1 MEREYIVTAKTKED
15 LESLYNDLETLVDCE
30 YIPNREVECVHR
42 RPISRNTHYYLTPE
56 EAELVRQ
63 DPRVLNVTLT
73 LEEKGIITSPAY
85 QLTSNAWNKSSQIG
99 DSHRNWAMY
108 RCVKGAQVTNW
119 GSDITSDVFQLNPNS
134 GTVTFTSTGKNVDVV
149 IVDGH
154 FDPAHPEFAVNEDG
168 TGGSRVV
175 QFNWFSLN
183 SFVTGGAAATY
194 HYTNVTTKTYGVT
207 ANSNN
212 TSNYVFSGAQTG
224 GNGLTLS
231 ATRGDILVFNV
242 NTSTSHPFWIKT
254 VTGPGTGNAV
264 GNGTTTGTITNNG
277 YSTGTITWDTT
288 GVTPG
293 TYYYQCSAHG
303 SMNGQI
309 IITAG
314 SYINGTAQQQAGN
327 NHGCH
332 VAGTVAGNRR
342 GWARDANIYNISP
355 YASSSTFTPFF
366 IDYIRAWHNTKAVN
380 PKTGKKNPTITNH
393 SYGNESNPIAISSLS
408 YVKYRGTTYNSPTA
422 AQCTSFGLLNNGTNI
437 IGLGPTQGV
446 PYLDSAVDADI
457 QDAIEDGI
465 IFVASAGN
473 NGFKA
478 DSTAEGGGL
487 DYNNVYKKNDSFSE
501 VYYHRG
507 SSPSAINGVIC
518 VGNIAST
525 ASETKYST
533 STCGRRVDVY
543 APGTN
548 IISSVHS
555 NETGVTDSRSNS
567 IGAEVVKYTGTSMAS
582 PQVAGVLACLA
593 EQFPR
598 ITQYECLF
606 YLGSGNTWTNT
617 PLSKQQIAQSG
628 AESYTNNLHL
638 QGSRNNYLLSPRVRK
653 VPNPTGTSYIGS
665 DTASQMTFPKENR
678 FRAIKYAA
686 GGGFVNNQSYEVDDD
701 IYFSRFIYPRRP
713 TWHRNLT

>member
-56 EAELVRQ
+56 EAELIRQ

-73 LEEKGIITSPAY
+73 LEEQGVIISPAY
-85 QLTSNAWNKSSQIG
+85 QLTSTSWNKSGFSS
-99 DSHRNWAMY
+99 DLNRNWAMY
-108 RCVKGAQVTNW
+108 RCVNGAQVTNW
-119 GSDITSDVFQLNPNS
+119 GSDSTNSQS

-183 SFVTGGAAATY
+183 PAVRGLPASTY
-194 HYTNVTTKTYGVT
+194 HYTNVVTKTYGVT
-207 ANSNN
+207 ANSGN
-212 TSNYVFSGAQTG
+212 TSNYVFSGDATG

-231 ATRGDILVFNV
+231 ATRGDTLVFNV
-242 NTSTSHPFWIKT
+242 NTSINHPFWIKT
-254 VTGPGTGNAV
+254 VTGTGTLNAV

-277 YSTGTITWDTT
+277 ASTGTITWNTA

-293 TYYYQCSAHG
+293 TYYYQCSTHG
-303 SMNGQI
+303 NMNGQI

-314 SYINGTAQQQAGN
+314 SYINGTSSQQGDN

-342 GWARDANIYNISP
+342 GWARDANIYNINP
-355 YASSSTFTPFF
+355 YGSSSSPTSSF
-366 IDYIRAWHNTKAVN
+366 IDYIREWHRTKAVN

-393 SYGNESNPIAISSLS
+393 SYGTYKNMAISTIS
-408 YVKYRGTTYNSPTA
+408 YIKYRGTTYNSPTA
-422 AQCTSFGLLNNGTNI
+422 AQCSQYGLLNDGTTV
-437 IGLGPTQGV
+437 LRV
-446 PYLDSAVDADI
+446 PILYSPFNADI
-457 QDAIEDGI
+457 QDAIEEGI
-465 IFVASAGN
+465 IFVSSAGN
-473 NGFKA
+473 GGFKA
-478 DSTAEGGGL
+478 DLQTTNTGL
-487 DYNNVYKKNDSFSE
+487 DYNNVYKTNGTYDSE
-501 VYYHRG
+501 MYYHRG
-507 SSPSAINGVIC
+507 QSPSAVNGVIC
-518 VGNIAST
+518 VGNITTT
-525 ASETKYST
+525 ASETKASS

-543 APGTN
+543 APGTS

-555 NETGVTDSRSNS
+555 NEAGVTDSRSNT
-567 IGAEVVKYTGTSMAS
+567 IGARVIKYTGTSMAS
-582 PQVAGVLACLA
+582 PQVAGVIACLA

-598 ITQYECLF
+598 ITQSECLF

-617 PLSKQQIAQSG
+617 PLSKQSQIVQSG
-628 AESYTNNLHL
+628 AESYTNGLHL
-638 QGSRNNYLLSPRVRK
+638 QGSLNNYLLSPRVRK
-653 VPNPTGTSYIGS
+653 VPTPTGASYIGS
-665 DTASQMTFPKENR
+665 DTTPSQMTFPKENR

-686 GGGFVNNQSYEVDDD
+686 GGGFPFDQSYEVDYD
-701 IYFSRFIYPRRP
+701 IYFSGFIYPRRP

>member
-56 EAELVRQ
+56 EAELIRQ

-73 LEEKGIITSPAY
+73 LEEQGVIISPAY
-85 QLTSNAWNKSSQIG
+85 QLTSTSWNKSGFSS
-99 DSHRNWAMY
+99 DLNRNWAMY
-108 RCVKGAQVTNW
+108 RCVNGAQVTNW
-119 GSDITSDVFQLNPNS
+119 GSDSTNSQS

-183 SFVTGGAAATY
+183 PAVRGLPASTY
-194 HYTNVTTKTYGVT
+194 HYTNVVTKTYGVT
-207 ANSNN
+207 ANSGN
-212 TSNYVFSGAQTG
+212 TSNYVFSGDATG

-231 ATRGDILVFNV
+231 ATRGDTLVFNV
-242 NTSTSHPFWIKT
+242 NTSINHPFWIKT
-254 VTGPGTGNAV
+254 VTGTGTLNAV

-277 YSTGTITWDTT
+277 ASTGTITWNTA

-303 SMNGQI
+303 NMNGQI
-309 IITAG
+309 IIAAG
-314 SYINGTAQQQAGN
+314 SYINGSASQQSDN

-342 GWARDANIYNISP
+342 GWARDANIYNINP
-355 YASSSTFTPFF
+355 YGSSSSYTAFF
-366 IDYIRAWHNTKAVN
+366 LDYIREWHNTKAAN

-393 SYGNESNPIAISSLS
+393 SYGAESAAVAISSLS
-408 YVKYRGTTYNSPTA
+408 YVKYRGTQYNAPLTA
-422 AQCTSFGLLNNGTNI
+422 AQCTSFGLLNNGTTI
-437 IGLGPTQGV
+437 VGVGSQGV
-446 PYLDSAVDADI
+446 PYLDSATDADI

-465 IFVASAGN
+465 IFVAAAGN

-478 DSTAEGGGL
+478 DSTAQGGGL
-487 DYNNVYKKNDSFSE
+487 DYNNVYKKNGAYDSE
-501 VYYHRG
+501 KYYHRG
-507 SSPSAINGVIC
+507 TYPGAIDGVIC
-518 VGNIAST
+518 VGSIAST
-525 ASETKYST
+525 ASETKNIS

-555 NETGVTDSRSNS
+555 NEAGAADSRSNS
-567 IGAEVVKYTGTSMAS
+567 IGAEVIKYTGTSMAS

-598 ITQYECLF
+598 ITQSECLF

-617 PLSKQQIAQSG
+617 PLSKQSQIAQSG
-628 AESYTNNLHL
+628 AESYTNGLHL
-638 QGSRNNYLLSPRVRK
+638 QGSPNNYLLSPRVRK
-653 VPNPTGTSYIGS
+653 VPTPTGATYIGS
-665 DTASQMTFPKENR
+665 DTAAQITFPRENR
-678 FRAIKYAA
+678 FRAIKYD
-686 GGGFVNNQSYEVDDD
+686 VNSSFEGSQQYVVDDD
-701 IYFSRFIYPRRP
+701 IYASGFIYPRRP